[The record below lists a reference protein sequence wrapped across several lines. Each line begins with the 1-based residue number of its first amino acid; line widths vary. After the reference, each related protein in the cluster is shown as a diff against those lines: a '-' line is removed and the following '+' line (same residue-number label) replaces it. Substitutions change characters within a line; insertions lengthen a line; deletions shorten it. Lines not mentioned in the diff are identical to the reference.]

1 MGGQEGPSQAV
12 AAAAARTS
20 FARIIEGSLFLS
32 AKNGRDEEHGG
43 EDMGGTEVAAA
54 AAAEDMVDISPGRS
68 ILLKDQQLA
77 QFQALQRRRE
87 QLTPTLLEVT
97 FEVATAGGGQYSRSE
112 EVHKVG
118 VVRGQIFFPFL
129 SLVKVKLKFIFACT
143 VTLPGNGLK
152 PLFYAEKRQKR
163 NKKVQNVSSRPT
175 NKQVKDVTSF
185 LVLFFNVFSLKR
197 RFQVFLNVFVQYC
210 TKKYVLKIRFSASGQ
225 NDANCLSKMA
235 PLSRRAG

>member
-43 EDMGGTEVAAA
+43 EDMGTEVAAA
-54 AAAEDMVDISPGRS
+54 AEEEEDMVDISPGRS

-97 FEVATAGGGQYSRSE
+97 FEVATAGGGHFSRSE

-129 SLVKVKLKFIFACT
+129 SLVKLKFIFACT
-143 VTLPGNGLK
+143 VALPGNGLR
-152 PLFYAEKRQKR
+152 PLFYAEKCQKGI
-163 NKKVQNVSSRPT
+163 
-175 NKQVKDVTSF
+175 
-185 LVLFFNVFSLKR
+185 
-197 RFQVFLNVFVQYC
+197 
-210 TKKYVLKIRFSASGQ
+210 KKYKMWAHDRQ
-225 NDANCLSKMA
+225 TSK
-235 PLSRRAG
+235 